1 MRNVNSIREIFY
13 TFGGDSWLIGIFLA
27 VLIFFLAS
35 LKGKN
40 KKYVI
45 YFVVCGIMIYNPIFY
60 GLIKQ
65 LGGRAEYY
73 RFLWLMPIV
82 PMLSAGGVLAVKEGK
97 NKKEKAVMFLL
108 GILVLFFAGKTYLTQ
123 SNMLP
128 SENIYKIP
136 DETIAVSELIE
147 EQKKEPYVTVAVD
160 AQTELTLR
168 QYDAS
173 FTYGISRET
182 YLQGFVE
189 PERWNELGEKGTEE
203 QMLMWMVNRGETFD
217 ISAMK
222 NAVSDL
228 GIDYIVVKSEYVLD
242 NYLKEIDFELIGSTD
257 HYSVYSVKNG

>member
-1 MRNVNSIREIFY
+1 MRNVNSIREILY
-13 TFGGDSWLIGIFLA
+13 TYGGDSWLVGIFLA

-65 LGGRAEYY
+65 LGGKAEYY

-108 GILVLFFAGKTYLTQ
+108 GILILFFAGKTYLTQ

-136 DETIAVSELIE
+136 DETIEISELIE
-147 EQKKEPYVTVAVD
+147 EQKTEPYVTVAVD

-173 FTYGISRET
+173 FIYGISRET
-182 YLQGFVE
+182 YIQGFVE
-189 PERWNELGEKGTEE
+189 PEQWNELGEKGTEE

-222 NAVSDL
+222 NAVRDL

-242 NYLKEIDFELIGSTD
+242 DYMKAVGFDLIGSTD
-257 HYSVYSVKNG
+257 YYSIYGVKNR

>member
-1 MRNVNSIREIFY
+1 MRNVNSIREILY
-13 TFGGDSWLIGIFLA
+13 TYGGGSWIVGIFLA
-27 VLIFFLAS
+27 VLIFFLVS

-45 YFVVCGIMIYNPIFY
+45 YYMVCGIMIYNQIFY
-60 GLIKQ
+60 GLIKK
-65 LGGRAEYY
+65 LGGKAEYY

-82 PMLSAGGVLAVKEGK
+82 PMLSAGVVLSVKKG
-97 NKKEKAVMFLL
+97 NDKKDKAVMFLL
-108 GILVLFFAGKTYLTQ
+108 CIWVLFGAGKTYLTQ
-123 SNMLP
+123 SNILP

-136 DETIAVSELIE
+136 DETIKISELIE

-160 AQTELTLR
+160 VQTELTLR

-173 FTYGISRET
+173 FIYGISREA

-189 PERWNELGEKGTEE
+189 PEQWTELGEKRKEE
-203 QMLMWMVNRGETFD
+203 QMLMWMVNRGDTYD

-222 NAVSDL
+222 NAVRDL

-242 NYLKEIDFELIGSTD
+242 NYLEDVDFELIGSTD
-257 HYSVYSVKNG
+257 YYSIYGVKNR